1 MRKRNDET
9 TGDCADW
16 CGEGEYAV
24 RLEGGKHVGVERGSE
39 DSGVDERRVPIVVG
53 HDKGTSLH

>member
-1 MRKRNDET
+1 MMRPLGTVLIGVER
-9 TGDCADW
+9 
-16 CGEGEYAV
+16 GEYTV
-24 RLEGGKHVGVERGSE
+24 RLEGSKHVGVERGSE